1 MYQND
6 PMKVLTGEVRLS
18 YAHLTQP
25 YANPKQPGAK
35 PKYSV
40 TLLIPKTDVATKT
53 DIEQSIEAAAQDAVS
68 KKWGGF
74 RPPQLKSVLHDGD
87 GVRQDGTPFGE
98 ECKGHW
104 VMTAS
109 SEQPPQ
115 VVGMDNIN
123 CQLAPQDIY
132 SGMYA
137 RVTVRFF
144 GYANSGNK
152 GVGCG
157 LGNVLKTRDGEPLS
171 GGASAASD
179 FAGIGQSVAP
189 TQGANAYGTAP
200 ASPIDPITGMP
211 R

>member
-152 GVGCG
+152 GVRCG
-157 LGNVLKTRDGEPLS
+157 LLYYLNISV
-171 GGASAASD
+171 
-179 FAGIGQSVAP
+179 QSIP
-189 TQGANAYGTAP
+189 
-200 ASPIDPITGMP
+200 
-211 R
+211 

>member
-40 TLLIPKTDVATKT
+40 TLLIPKTDIATKM
-53 DIEQSIEAAAQDAVS
+53 DIEQSIEAAAQDAVA

-104 VMTAS
+104 V
-109 SEQPPQ
+109 
-115 VVGMDNIN
+115 
-123 CQLAPQDIY
+123 
-132 SGMYA
+132 
-137 RVTVRFF
+137 
-144 GYANSGNK
+144 
-152 GVGCG
+152 
-157 LGNVLKTRDGEPLS
+157 
-171 GGASAASD
+171 
-179 FAGIGQSVAP
+179 
-189 TQGANAYGTAP
+189 
-200 ASPIDPITGMP
+200 
-211 R
+211 